1 MKRSDRLQ
9 RVAEHFGEDR
19 DLASRKLVEL
29 RTAMDLADERLR
41 GLRDYLDSYH
51 TELEQ
56 IRQTGTTSAKLQNYT
71 AFLAQLHEA
80 LQQQER
86 HADAARRAFERQM
99 DVWYQARSQVRA
111 VEQAAQ
117 RNAAMEQKQLDSAE
131 QRQLDDLALYRLAGG
146 KA

>member
-9 RVAEHFGEDR
+9 RVAEHFGEGR
-19 DLASRKLVEL
+19 DVASRKLVEL
-29 RTAMDLADERLR
+29 RTAMDQADERLQ
-41 GLRDYLDSYH
+41 GLRDYLGSYH
-51 TELEQ
+51 AELEQ
-56 IRQTGTTSAKLQNYT
+56 IRHTGTTSARLQNYT

-86 HADAARRAFERQM
+86 HAAAAHKAFERQM

-111 VEQAAQ
+111 LEQAAQ
-117 RNAAMEQKQLDSAE
+117 RTAATEQKITDNAE
-131 QRQLDDLALYRLAGG
+131 QRQLDDLALYRLASS